1 MQRRSKRD
9 PTVRLHMGQLR
20 IASGNQIV
28 QLLHDTTF
36 TNVPVSAHG
45 RACCQDSPPVKL
57 PTQPARWQ
65 HVDCTDALA
74 APHCLACCPSI
85 VVNRGIPLLSA
96 DLATPAPTPPLVPA
110 KAAYPLAQIGPV
122 VKFAHMGFG
131 DMHRVDGTK
140 PAVCCDGLVHHTLED
155 CPRQVRDGKP

>member
-1 MQRRSKRD
+1 M
-9 PTVRLHMGQLR
+9 RLHMGPLR

-28 QLLHDTTF
+28 QLVHDTTF

-45 RACCQDSPPVKL
+45 WACCQDSPPVKL

-65 HVDCTDALA
+65 HVDSTDALA

-96 DLATPAPTPPLVPA
+96 DLATPPPPPL
-110 KAAYPLAQIGPV
+110 L
-122 VKFAHMGFG
+122 
-131 DMHRVDGTK
+131 
-140 PAVCCDGLVHHTLED
+140 
-155 CPRQVRDGKP
+155 